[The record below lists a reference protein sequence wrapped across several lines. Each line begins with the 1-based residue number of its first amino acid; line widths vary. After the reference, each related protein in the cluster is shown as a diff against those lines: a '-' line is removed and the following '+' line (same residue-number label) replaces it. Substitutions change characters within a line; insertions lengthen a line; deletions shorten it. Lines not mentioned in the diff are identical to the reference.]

1 VEERA
6 AQAETAALAMWW
18 LSEQVADGWKMRAI
32 VGRDFT

>member
-6 AQAETAALAMWW
+6 AQAETAALARWW
-18 LSEQVADGWKMRAI
+18 LSEQVADGGKMRAI